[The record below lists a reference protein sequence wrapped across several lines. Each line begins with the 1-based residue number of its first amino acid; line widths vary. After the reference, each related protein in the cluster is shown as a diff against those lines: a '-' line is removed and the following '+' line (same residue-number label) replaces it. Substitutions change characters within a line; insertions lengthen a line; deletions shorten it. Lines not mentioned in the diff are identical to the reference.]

1 MVPIQ
6 ISTKELSNNKEE
18 IKKYIDLIPNIVSN
32 EGTNIDA
39 GIRSSIKLLEKSNY
53 NKTVIL
59 LTDGEPTFYYEDNNG
74 KLILK
79 GNGINYSFKAEES
92 AKK

>member
-1 MVPIQ
+1 MDFDKTMSFKVERDSNLETKEIMKKVVDNLVNDKTRIGLVIYGTHT

-39 GIRSSIKLLEKSNY
+39 G
-53 NKTVIL
+53 
-59 LTDGEPTFYYEDNNG
+59 
-74 KLILK
+74 
-79 GNGINYSFKAEES
+79 
-92 AKK
+92 